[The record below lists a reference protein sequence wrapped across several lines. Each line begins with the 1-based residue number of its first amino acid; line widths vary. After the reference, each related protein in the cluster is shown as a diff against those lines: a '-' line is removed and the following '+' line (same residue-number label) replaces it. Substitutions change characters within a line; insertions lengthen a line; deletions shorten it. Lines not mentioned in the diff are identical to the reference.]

1 MPIGWIAVLS
11 AIAYIAVLFGVAW
24 FGDRRASQGPPRP
37 RPLLYALAISVY
49 CTSWTFF
56 GSVGVAARTGLDFLP
71 IYIGPILLFTV
82 GYPVLRHVVRVSK
95 AERITSVA
103 DFMGARYGKSQYV
116 AVVTTLIAAIAVLP
130 YIALQLKAVSAS
142 VATMVPGVSNFEMF
156 PVIGDLALLVAAALA
171 LFAILFGTRHADATE
186 HQDGMVLAIAVE
198 ALVKLFAFLT
208 VGIYVTWTL
217 FDGPADLYR
226 QAAAV
231 PAIAENFARDLPGGG
246 WLAQTALAAFAC
258 LLLPRQFHIAVVEN
272 NSPGELRRAA
282 LLFPAY
288 LVAINIFVVPIAA
301 AGMLQ
306 LGSDVDADL
315 FVLQVPHAA
324 GDQLITLFA
333 FIGGLSA
340 ATAMVIVASVAL
352 AIMISNEIVVP
363 ALLRGTSRA
372 WLPSNMGSF
381 VLNVRR
387 TSIVII
393 MLLGYAYYRVA
404 GTAALASIGLLAFAA
419 IAQLAPAFFG
429 GLLWRRATARGAVA
443 GMIAGFSVWAY
454 TLLLPTFANA
464 GFLPQSIVEFGPFG
478 LSLLRPQALFAIA
491 FEPLTHGVF
500 WSLAA
505 NISFFIAF
513 SLSRAPRPIERLQ
526 ANIFVP
532 PELAPLPIL
541 RPVRTSVTVGELR
554 ETVDRYL
561 GEQRSARSFE
571 RFAEETERSL
581 TDEAPADLHILRFSE
596 QLLASAIGAASA
608 RLVLSLLLN
617 RDDPNPA
624 DAQRLL
630 DDAEQ
635 ALQYNRDLLQTILD
649 RVDQGVAAFDPE
661 LRLICWN
668 RLFRQHLDL
677 PAEFGQVGLS
687 LFEVLRHL
695 SDIGM
700 FGPGNPEALAKQQM
714 QNLLAGQRT
723 AREKHPGSG
732 RILTLEPRR
741 SDGGG
746 LALVVTDVTEQ
757 AENEAELVRSKAM
770 LERRVEERTEE
781 LTRLNAA
788 LERAMAT
795 AEETNISKTRF
806 FSAAGHDI
814 LQPLNAARLY
824 ATALAERTE
833 QSGEAEL
840 AGQLTTALDSVE
852 DILRAVLEISRLD
865 TGSLQPNKRPVRLQD
880 ILDRVAVDFSADAHA
895 RRVELTILPCG
906 LVVQSDPQLLTRLLL
921 NLVSNAI
928 KYAPNGRVLVGCRRK
943 RNRVS
948 IEVIDTGIGIA
959 PAEQKLIFA
968 EFRRLDSGVRIAPG
982 LGLGLSIVERI
993 TKMLGIAVSLDSV
1006 PGKGTRISLAVPLAT
1021 SEPAIQSEIAAQ
1033 PDLALAGGLRVLC
1046 IDNDE
1051 RILSGMAA
1059 LLSGWGC
1066 ESIVVKTAREAV
1078 RSLRGPDAMPDLM
1091 LIDYHLDESDGLAAV
1106 ADIRWKLGAEIPA
1119 ILVTADRSP
1128 ELRER
1133 ALKAGIRVLNKPLK
1147 PAALRAL
1154 MSQWAVSRP
1163 AAE

>member
-11 AIAYIAVLFGVAW
+11 AVAYIAILFGVAW
-24 FGDRRASQGPPRP
+24 FGDRRAERSRP
-37 RPLLYALAISVY
+37 KARPLLYALAISVY

-56 GSVGVAARTGLDFLP
+56 GSVGVASRTGLDFLP

-82 GYPVLRHVVRVSK
+82 GYPVLRHIVRVSK

-142 VATMVPGVSNFEMF
+142 VATMVPRVSDIVLF
-156 PVIGDLALLVAAALA
+156 PVIGDLALFVAAALA

-186 HQDGMVLAIAVE
+186 HQDGMVLAVAVE
-198 ALVKLFAFLT
+198 ALVKLVAFLT
-208 VGIYVTWTL
+208 VGIYVTWVL
-217 FDGPADLYR
+217 FDGPSDLYQ
-226 QAAAV
+226 QAAAT
-231 PAIAENFARDLPGGG
+231 PEIAEKFARDLPGGG

-272 NSPGELRRAA
+272 NSPGEVRRAA
-282 LLFPAY
+282 WLFPAY
-288 LVAINIFVVPIAA
+288 LVAINIFVVPIAV
-301 AGMLQ
+301 AGMLR
-306 LGSDVDADL
+306 LGGNVDADL
-315 FVLQVPHAA
+315 FVLEIPRLA
-324 GDQLITLFA
+324 GNELITLFA

-352 AIMISNEIVVP
+352 AIMISNEIAVP
-363 ALLRGTSRA
+363 ALLRGTSRT

-381 VLNVRR
+381 ILNIRR
-387 TSIVII
+387 TSIII
-393 MLLGYAYYRVA
+393 ILLLGYAYYRVA

-419 IAQLAPAFFG
+419 IGQLAPAFFG

-443 GMIAGFSVWAY
+443 GMAAGFAVWVY
-454 TLLLPTFANA
+454 TLLLPTLAEA
-464 GFLPQSIVEFGPFG
+464 GLLPIAFIESGPFG
-478 LSLLRPQALFAIA
+478 MSLLRPQALFAIA
-491 FEPLTHGVF
+491 FEPFTHGVF

-505 NISFFIAF
+505 NISFFVAF

-532 PELAPLPIL
+532 RELAPLPIL

-554 ETVDRYL
+554 ETVARYL
-561 GEQRSARSFE
+561 GEERTNRSLE
-571 RFAEETERSL
+571 RFADSL
-581 TDEAPADLHILRFSE
+581 EQPLEADAQADLHILRFSE

-617 RDDPNPA
+617 RDDPSPA
-624 DAQRLL
+624 NAHRLL

-635 ALQYNRDLLQTILD
+635 ALQYNRDLLQSVLD
-649 RVDQGVAAFDPE
+649 RVDQGVATFDSE
-661 LRLICWN
+661 YRLICWN

-687 LFEVLRHL
+687 LFEVLRYL
-695 SDIGM
+695 SGTRM
-700 FGPGNPEALAKQQM
+700 FGPGNPDTLAEEHM
-714 QNLLAGQRT
+714 
-723 AREKHPGSG
+723 RELVSGIRAIRQKHPGTG
-732 RILTLEPRR
+732 RVLTLEPRP
-741 SDGGG
+741 SADGG
-746 LALVVTDVTEQ
+746 LALLITDVTEQ
-757 AENEAELVRSKAM
+757 TENEAELVRSKAM

-788 LERAMAT
+788 LERATTT
-795 AEETNISKTRF
+795 AEEANLSKTRF
-806 FSAAGHDI
+806 FSAAGHDL

-824 ATALAERTE
+824 ATSLSERAEGS
-833 QSGEAEL
+833 QDAEIATNL
-840 AGQLTTALDSVE
+840 SSALDGVE

-865 TGSLQPNKRPVRLQD
+865 TGSLQPNKRPVPLQD
-880 ILDRVAVDFSADAHA
+880 ILDRIAVDFSAEA
-895 RRVELTILPCG
+895 RDRGVTLKVVPCS
-906 LVVQSDPQLLTRLLL
+906 LAVQTDPQLLTRLIL

-928 KYAPNGRVLVGCRRK
+928 KYAPNGHVLVGCRRK
-943 RNRVS
+943 RRRVF
-948 IEVIDTGIGIA
+948 IEIVDTGIGIA
-959 PAEQKLIFA
+959 PEEQELIFA
-968 EFRRLDSGVRIAPG
+968 EFRRLETGARIAPG

-993 TKMLGIAVSLDSV
+993 AKVLGIDVSLASV
-1006 PGKGTRISLAVPLAT
+1006 PGKGTRISLAVPLAADVPT
-1021 SEPAIQSEIAAQ
+1021 AQ
-1033 PDLALAGGLRVLC
+1033 PAAEALSDQPLAIGLQVLC

-1051 RILSGMAA
+1051 RILSGMTA

-1066 ESIVVKTAREAV
+1066 APVVAKTAREA
-1078 RSLRGPDAMPDLM
+1078 LRLLSRPDDIPDLM
-1091 LIDYHLDESDGLAAV
+1091 LIDYHLDESDGLTAV
-1106 ADIRWKLGAEIPA
+1106 ADIRWKLGADIPA
-1119 ILVTADRSP
+1119 ILVTANRSP

-1154 MSQWAVSRP
+1154 MSQWSVSRP